1 MPNVGGIA
9 GDQLRSL
16 IERIEKLDEEK
27 STLSSN
33 IKDVY
38 SEAKGC
44 GFDVKIM
51 RQIVRERKM
60 DKDDLDEAATLLDLY
75 RKALGMWEDTP
86 LGEYAFADA
95 AE

>member
-27 STLSSN
+27 SALSSD

-38 SEAKGC
+38 AEAKGC

-86 LGEYAFADA
+86 LGAYEFADV